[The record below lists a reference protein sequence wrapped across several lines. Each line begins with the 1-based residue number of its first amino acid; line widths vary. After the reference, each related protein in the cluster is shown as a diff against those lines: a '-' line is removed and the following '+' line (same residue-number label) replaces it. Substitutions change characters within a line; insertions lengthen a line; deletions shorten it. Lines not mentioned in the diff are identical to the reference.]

1 MVNILINRFF
11 IYSKKYLTLSSALL
25 LSVIFI
31 TIFIIPLLP
40 QDSHRILFTI
50 CYTIIFIL
58 SALAVRDNQ
67 KKVALL
73 ALAVITIEWISL
85 ILNMSVL
92 FKISLPINFLF
103 FLMIVGIFIVQ
114 IARAENVTMLVL
126 LESVSGYLLLGICF
140 SIMVA
145 LLESINPNSFNFNQ
159 VSETINQNNLY
170 NIEYMYFSFVSFT
183 STGYG
188 DYLPL
193 VPAAKSLSILIS
205 ITGQLY
211 IAIIIA
217 MIVGKYLNKSNNQ

>member
-1 MVNILINRFF
+1 V
-11 IYSKKYLTLSSALL
+11 
-25 LSVIFI
+25 
-31 TIFIIPLLP
+31 FIIPLLP
-40 QDSHRILFTI
+40 KDSHRILFTI
-50 CYTIIFIL
+50 SYTIIFIL

-67 KKVALL
+67 KRVALF
-73 ALAVITIEWISL
+73 ALAVIAIQWISL
-85 ILNMSVL
+85 ILNMPVL

-114 IARAENVTMLVL
+114 IAKAKDVTILVL
-126 LESVSGYLLLGICF
+126 MESISGYLLLGICF

-145 LLESINPNSFNFNQ
+145 LLETLKPNSFNFNQ
-159 VSETINQNNLY
+159 ISDTVNQNILY

-188 DYLPL
+188 DFLPL
-193 VPAAKSLSILIS
+193 VPAAKSLAILIS

-217 MIVGKYLNKSNNQ
+217 MIVGKYLNKSSK